1 MFVVHLIDQQQEGH
15 EIFLELLSRCIA
27 KDGEPEIDEYV
38 RELQNKHII
47 QYARERESDWG
58 GLVCKFNSIS

>member
-27 KDGEPEIDEYV
+27 KDGEPEIDEYM

-47 QYARERESDWG
+47 QYARERERE
-58 GLVCKFNSIS
+58 